1 MNTPVL
7 RESGPW
13 LIVMAGWGLAF
24 ALACRLCA
32 ALPLDNGDTDIL
44 GRLLGESRSV
54 LSANLYDEADTFF
67 HKGVAHLRK
76 RAFTNDW
83 IQVWHQA
90 VSPTTHQHTEGGEV
104 AEILPWL
111 KLATRADPHNVE
123 ASLVMA
129 FWIDTGLR
137 KPRLARQV
145 LLDTLR
151 ENPGEYRVSLELGRL
166 AIQQA
171 QFVEAQVRLTA
182 GLSQWPSVLPADDRQ
197 ALLDKA
203 EMLILLG
210 FLAEIRGDITG
221 AVTHFKNALAIFPER
236 SYIRQRLGFL
246 ESGVAPPDSAR
257 DRLQYLVKRTVDD
270 ACADEDDGHKEGRHA
285 PESAPARK

>member
-1 MNTPVL
+1 
-7 RESGPW
+7 
-13 LIVMAGWGLAF
+13 
-24 ALACRLCA
+24 
-32 ALPLDNGDTDIL
+32 
-44 GRLLGESRSV
+44 
-54 LSANLYDEADTFF
+54 
-67 HKGVAHLRK
+67 
-76 RAFTNDW
+76 
-83 IQVWHQA
+83 
-90 VSPTTHQHTEGGEV
+90 
-104 AEILPWL
+104 
-111 KLATRADPHNVE
+111 
-123 ASLVMA
+123 MA

-151 ENPGEYRVSLELGRL
+151 ENPGDYRVSLELGRL

-182 GLSQWPSVLPADDRQ
+182 GLSHWPSVLPPDDRQ

-210 FLAEIRGDITG
+210 FLAEIRGDI
-221 AVTHFKNALAIFPER
+221 ASAIAHFKNALAIFPER

-246 ESGVAPPDSAR
+246 ESGVAPPDSAH

-270 ACADEDDGHKEGRHA
+270 ACADEEDGHTEGRHA